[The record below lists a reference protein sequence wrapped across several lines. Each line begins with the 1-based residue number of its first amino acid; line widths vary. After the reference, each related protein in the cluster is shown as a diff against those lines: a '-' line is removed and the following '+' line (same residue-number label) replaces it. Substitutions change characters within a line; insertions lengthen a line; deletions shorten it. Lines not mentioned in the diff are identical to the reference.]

1 VSDPVKITSFELT
14 LHLSATVSV
23 NGEAWVK
30 PGVSSAL
37 TWNGLPTEEEIHN
50 ALQLLETKILSPTMD
65 EVINLV
71 VENTKRAKGI
81 DGTNPYGR

>member
-1 VSDPVKITSFELT
+1 MTDPVEITSFELT
-14 LHLSATVSV
+14 LHLGATVNI

-30 PGVSSAL
+30 PGVSSSL
-37 TWNGLPTEEEIHN
+37 TWNGLPSEEEIHQ

-65 EVINLV
+65 EIMGLV

-81 DGTNPYGR
+81 DGTNPYGK